1 VFVAASTHC
10 FADQAFEEACHRITD
25 LEYDKIELWFNE
37 QSGQLNPSEVAADP
51 ERFVA
56 RYQEITRLTPVAI
69 SLEHDVDLP
78 TFTGL
83 SKLAKLL
90 QVTQITVPASP
101 LGTPFNSEIDR
112 LREFLLVAGQ
122 DGVRLSI
129 KTKTGL
135 LSEDPDTAV
144 ELCQSV
150 PGLGLALDPSYYICG
165 PNRDQSFDRVFP
177 HVYHVHLRDTTPEQ
191 LQVQIGLGVIDY
203 SRLINQ
209 LERAG
214 YNRALSVELLPAG
227 DSDDDR
233 ALEMRKMRML
243 LDSLL

>member
-1 VFVAASTHC
+1 MFVAASTHC
-10 FADQAFEEACHRITD
+10 FHDLSFEEACRRITD
-25 LEYDKIELWFNE
+25 LEYDKVELWFDE
-37 QSGQLNPSEVAADP
+37 QNGQLKPSEVGTDP
-51 ERFVA
+51 ERFVLH
-56 RYQEITRLTPVAI
+56 YQEITRLTPVAI

-90 QVTQITVPASP
+90 QITQITVPASP

-112 LREFLLVAGQ
+112 LREFLQVAGQ
-122 DGVRLSI
+122 DGVRVSI

-135 LSEDPDTAV
+135 LTENPDTAV

-150 PGLGLALDPSYYICG
+150 PGLGLTLDPSYYICG

-191 LQVQIGLGVIDY
+191 IQVQIGLGVIDY

-209 LERAG
+209 LHRAG
-214 YNRALSVELLPAG
+214 YRRALSVELLPANDADG
-227 DSDDDR
+227 DR
-233 ALEMRKMRML
+233 ALEMRKLRML

>member
-10 FADQAFEEACHRITD
+10 FHNQSFDDACHRIVD
-25 LEYDKIELWFNE
+25 LEYDKVELWFDE
-37 QSGQLNPSEVAADP
+37 QSGQLKPSEVAADP
-51 ERFVA
+51 EQFVS
-56 RYQEITRLTPVAI
+56 RYQETTRLTPVAI

-90 QVTQITVPASP
+90 QVMQITVPASP

-112 LREFLLVAGQ
+112 LRAFLRVAGQ
-122 DGVRLSI
+122 DGVRVSI

-135 LSEDPDTAV
+135 LTEDPDTSV

-150 PGLGLALDPSYYICG
+150 PGLGLTLDPSYFICG
-165 PNRDQSFDRVFP
+165 PHHDQPFDRVYP
-177 HVYHVHLRDTTPEQ
+177 HVYHVQLRDTTPEQ

-203 SRLINQ
+203 SRLISK
-209 LERAG
+209 LRRVG

-227 DSDDDR
+227 DADGDR
-233 ALEMRKMRML
+233 ALEMRKLRML